1 MTGPTLAE
9 IQEARGRLQG
19 VARETPV
26 ISSETLGRLAGR
38 PVWLKAENLQ
48 RTGSFKIRGAF
59 NRIASLTDAERAAGV
74 VTASAGNHGQAVA
87 WAARENG
94 VHATVFMPEDAPTAK
109 LEATKSYGADVVL
122 AGLGFDAAAAAAQE
136 RVEAG
141 ETYVHAFEDTLVLA
155 GQGTLGLEL
164 AEQLGP
170 EVERVVVPIGGG
182 GLAAGIALALG
193 EVRPE
198 LRIVGVQPA
207 ACAPFAGLAPTGSTI
222 ADGIAVKHPGE
233 LTRSLLEGRLESI
246 VTVTDAEIAGAILLV
261 SERCKLTVEG
271 AGAASVAALLA
282 AKVPG
287 DGAVCALLSGG
298 NIDASMLIEV
308 LRHGLTRAGRYLVV
322 RTRVDDRPGT
332 WPTCWPWSPRSART
346 SSASTTTARA
356 WTSRSRARRSS
367 SRSSC
372 ATRSTATSCWR
383 SSASRATRPSGC
395 VSGRARGA
403 PRGGREGPGPP
414 ARRMA

>member
-1 MTGPTLAE
+1 MATATGPTLAE
-9 IQEARGRLQG
+9 IHEARKRLQG

-59 NRIASLTDAERAAGV
+59 TRISNLTDAERAAGV

-87 WAARENG
+87 WAAREAG
-94 VHATVFMPEDAPTAK
+94 VRATVFMPEDAPTAK
-109 LEATKSYGADVVL
+109 VEATKSYGANVVL
-122 AGLGFDAAAAAAQE
+122 AGHGFDDAVAAAQE

-141 ETYVHAFEDTLVLA
+141 ETFVHAFEDPLVLA

-164 AEQLGP
+164 AEQLAP
-170 EVERVVVPIGGG
+170 EVETVVVPIGGG
-182 GLAAGIALALG
+182 GLAAGVALALN
-193 EVRPE
+193 E
-198 LRIVGVQPA
+198 LRPDIRLVGVQAA
-207 ACAPFAGLAPTGSTI
+207 ACAPFAGQAPSGNTI
-222 ADGIAVKHPGE
+222 ADGIAVKQPGE
-233 LTRSLLEGRLESI
+233 LTQSLLAGRLESV

-282 AKVPG
+282 GRVG
-287 DGAVCALLSGG
+287 GTGAVCALLSGG

-322 RTRVDDRPGT
+322 RTRVDDRPGNL
-332 WPTCWPWSPRSART
+332 AGLL
-346 SSASTTTARA
+346 AAVAEERA
-356 WTSRSRARRSS
+356 N
-367 SRSSC
+367 
-372 ATRSTATSCWR
+372 
-383 SSASRATRPSGC
+383 
-395 VSGRARGA
+395 VLVVDHH
-403 PRGGREGPGPP
+403 REGMDLPVTGTEIELTLVMRDEEHCAELL
-414 ARRMA
+414 ARLDERGYIVERLG

>member
-9 IQEARGRLQG
+9 IQEARERLQG

-94 VHATVFMPEDAPTAK
+94 VRATVFMPEDAPTAK

-155 GQGTLGLEL
+155 GQGTLG
-164 AEQLGP
+164 P
-170 EVERVVVPIGGG
+170 
-182 GLAAGIALALG
+182 
-193 EVRPE
+193 
-198 LRIVGVQPA
+198 
-207 ACAPFAGLAPTGSTI
+207 
-222 ADGIAVKHPGE
+222 
-233 LTRSLLEGRLESI
+233 
-246 VTVTDAEIAGAILLV
+246 
-261 SERCKLTVEG
+261 
-271 AGAASVAALLA
+271 
-282 AKVPG
+282 
-287 DGAVCALLSGG
+287 
-298 NIDASMLIEV
+298 
-308 LRHGLTRAGRYLVV
+308 
-322 RTRVDDRPGT
+322 
-332 WPTCWPWSPRSART
+332 
-346 SSASTTTARA
+346 
-356 WTSRSRARRSS
+356 RARRAA
-367 SRSSC
+367 R
-372 ATRSTATSCWR
+372 AGGGDGRRADRRRRARGGNRARARRGAPR
-383 SSASRATRPSGC
+383 SSASSASSRPRARPSPGWRRP
-395 VSGRARGA
+395 GARSPTGS
-403 PRGGREGPGPP
+403 P
-414 ARRMA
+414 